1 MEIFGILKEYEV
13 GDPGQRALCGL
24 ESSSRHW
31 QIGGRDTTEHIQTHF
46 ESKRECSTADSK
58 RNARE
63 GEAPPSDS
71 SSSILEDEP
80 CGTDE
85 TPLCLIRDWQDSL
98 VKRCTCVSHIIRS
111 LSFVLGG
118 DTEMCKHAGLLL
130 ILGKLLLLHYE
141 HPERKQA
148 ALSSEREE
156 PEWDQGLSISVEE
169 WWWDCL
175 QMLRG
180 NTLVTPA
187 NISGQLDLSPFP
199 ESLCLL
205 ILDRLLH
212 GAVCPSAEAQ
222 DPFPALNGAE
232 CSPLPSEPGL
242 GNAQQTHWILFS
254 QLPPAATWRS
264 CTVPYCVSFTTER
277 AQCAERW
284 LWSYWPAWHRGTAWQ
299 RERLPCRRG
308 ALATCWASWRTAGC
322 RTVPAEP
329 GRPVH
334 KKNSTCEPTSMEMMR
349 RAAWALLALAK
360 VDENHS
366 QLTLHESQLL
376 DISVSPAVDSSI
388 SQVICDVLFFIDR
401 P

>member
-1 MEIFGILKEYEV
+1 MEYFQHCLMEIFGILKEYEV

-187 NISGQLDLSPFP
+187 NISGQLDPSPFP

-232 CSPLPSEPGL
+232 CSPLTSEPGL
-242 GNAQQTHWILFS
+242 GNAQQTHWMLFS

-277 AQCAERW
+277 AHGAERW

-308 ALATCWASWRTAGC
+308 ALATCWASWRTVWLPHSASRARPAGAQEELNLRADEHGNDAPSC
-322 RTVPAEP
+322 LGAARPGQGGREP
-329 GRPVH
+329 L
-334 KKNSTCEPTSMEMMR
+334 
-349 RAAWALLALAK
+349 AAHIA
-360 VDENHS
+360 
-366 QLTLHESQLL
+366 
-376 DISVSPAVDSSI
+376 
-388 SQVICDVLFFIDR
+388 
-401 P
+401 